1 MCAKYM
7 EYRAQKILDKLEGLL
22 KWCPQ
27 DKDTALYQE
36 IRVLIRYY
44 EINLLEQ

>member
-1 MCAKYM
+1 MCAINM
-7 EYRAQKILDKLEGLL
+7 EYIAPTILKRLEGLL

-44 EINLLEQ
+44 KIKSMEE